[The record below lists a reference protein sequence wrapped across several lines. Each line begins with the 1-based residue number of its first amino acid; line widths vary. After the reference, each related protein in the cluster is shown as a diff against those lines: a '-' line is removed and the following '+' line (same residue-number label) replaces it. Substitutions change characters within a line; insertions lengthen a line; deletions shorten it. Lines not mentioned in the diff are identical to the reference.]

1 MSTEAMNIFFIL
13 AIDLYNQN
21 YNSNFNIVN
30 SSIKSWSI
38 LFIQNL
44 VLKIES
50 KIQMWVMSNEQNM

>member
-1 MSTEAMNIFFIL
+1 MLTEAMNFFFIL

>member
-1 MSTEAMNIFFIL
+1 MLTEAMNIFFIL